1 MEKTMAKPRPDEIN
15 YEQFIV
21 RKSVEDYWRTDEKA
35 QFISHP
41 LQILK
46 NYPEQLFKV

>member
-21 RKSVEDYWRTDEKA
+21 RKSVENVGA
-35 QFISHP
+35 LHG
-41 LQILK
+41 
-46 NYPEQLFKV
+46 